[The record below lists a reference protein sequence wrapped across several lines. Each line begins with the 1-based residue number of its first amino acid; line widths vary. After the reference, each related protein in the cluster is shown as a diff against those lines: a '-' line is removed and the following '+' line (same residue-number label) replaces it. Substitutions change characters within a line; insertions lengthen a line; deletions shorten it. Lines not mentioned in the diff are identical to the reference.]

1 MESML
6 YEAALK
12 GSVHTLLE
20 WQQKDRFIL
29 DKVGKDLLSEGP
41 LHVAALLGHVDFVRE
56 ILRQKPELAG
66 ELDSQRS
73 SALHKA
79 SHKGYVDVV
88 QALLQVNPEMCFARN
103 ADGRNPLH
111 LAAMTGRIDVLEELV
126 RATPL
131 AASATTIWGDN
142 ILHLCVQHNQF
153 QALKFLLENMDDQ
166 ELLNAK
172 NDFGMTTFHLAVADK
187 QIEAIKFLTTR
198 TTLKVNALNANGI
211 TALDILTQSKR
222 DPKDSEIRELLRR
235 AGAIRAKDIQLSVDE
250 LCITESNSLTSHG
263 FYNQKQKDKG
273 IETVHN
279 KEDNWLEKKRN
290 TLMVVA
296 SLIATINCVPN
307 SKPIQGFKCVAD
319 GDDNHENG
327 GTPEPVSNIEGD
339 EDETNEV
346 REGNIVVEAEPVT
359 RDAVEPRSA
368 EPALGRG
375 FLASLSI
382 ILLLISGL
390 PLKRRLFVWI
400 FMVTMWIA
408 TTAVAFTY
416 TVSVG
421 FLADPYSDAAE
432 WYSTSSMTNNSMTS
446 HENNQKQQGKRSE
459 NVHKKEDNWLE
470 KMRNAL
476 MVVASLIA
484 TMAFQAALPVILSKT
499 LANA

>member
-12 GSVHTLLE
+12 GSVYTLLE
-20 WQQKDRFIL
+20 LQHKDRFIL
-29 DKVGKDLLSEGP
+29 DKVGKNFLSEGP

-56 ILRQKPELAG
+56 VLRQKPELAG

-88 QALLQVNPEMCFARN
+88 QALFQVNPEMCFARD

-235 AGAIRAKDIQLSVDE
+235 AGAIRAKDIQLSVNE
-250 LCITESNSLTSHG
+250 LGITKNKSLTSHG
-263 FYNQKQKDKG
+263 YYNQKQKDKG

-279 KEDNWLEKKRN
+279 KEDNWLEEKRN

-296 SLIATINCVPN
+296 SLIATMAFQACVNPPSN
-307 SKPIQGFKCVAD
+307 SHSDQY
-319 GDDNHENG
+319 
-327 GTPEPVSNIEGD
+327 GTFLLYNTI
-339 EDETNEV
+339 
-346 REGNIVVEAEPVT
+346 
-359 RDAVEPRSA
+359 
-368 EPALGRG
+368 G

-400 FMVTMWIA
+400 FMVIMWIA
-408 TTAVAFTY
+408 ITAVALTY
-416 TVSVG
+416 IVSIG
-421 FLADPYSDAAE
+421 FLADPSSHAE
-432 WYSTSSMTNNSMTS
+432 WYSTL
-446 HENNQKQQGKRSE
+446 HL
-459 NVHKKEDNWLE
+459 W
-470 KMRNAL
+470 
-476 MVVASLIA
+476 
-484 TMAFQAALPVILSKT
+484 
-499 LANA
+499 